1 MTRGIQPLKRQLGAA
16 TLVVTVVVLLVSTI
30 MVTFANRSIIF
41 DIRSSA
47 NEARYREAFAAAE
60 AGLDFAS
67 QRFAANF
74 RASYNA
80 SDSTSLTSIVSAAQV
95 GTLTKP
101 DGALA
106 GSGEAGFT
114 VAVVDSGA
122 LVNGVPI
129 FTVTATGKSADV
141 TGTAVLSRQFSMVKA
156 LSGSTP
162 NVPVVV
168 GGVVGTGGNFNIVAN
183 PNGGN
188 TFGAPISIWSNGPVT
203 VSSSSATCQLQFYSG
218 GQCSNPSGNSENI
231 SRGTNPATAIS
242 AYSSLYPDIL
252 PNSGTFPTDLFKFMF
267 GLDRANWQEK
277 KAQAQAYDQVGTS
290 CSDLATAGANA
301 GAIFPIWWIRGDCAL
316 TGGVIGSTQNPVI
329 LVVDDGAFRGS
340 GNTQINGLLYLFDNP
355 SLASTPSAALSGTME
370 IVGSLVSEVGGS
382 AMSGSYSVKY
392 DPNVISSFENNG
404 NQFTFS
410 YVPNSWRDF

>member
-1 MTRGIQPLKRQLGAA
+1 MTRRLQPFNDQAGAA

-30 MVTFANRSIIF
+30 MITFANRSIIF

-80 SDSTSLTSIVSAAQV
+80 SDATSLTSIVSAAQV
-95 GTLTKP
+95 STLTKA
-101 DGALA
+101 DGELA
-106 GSGEAGFT
+106 GSGESGFSVSVT
-114 VAVVDSGA
+114 ASGQV
-122 LVNGVPI
+122 VNGVPI
-129 FTVTATGKSADV
+129 YTVTSTGKSADG

-168 GGVVGTGGNFNIVAN
+168 GGVVGAGGNFNIVAN

-188 TFGAPISIWSNGPVT
+188 TFGAPISIWSNNSIS
-203 VSSSSATCQLQFYSG
+203 VSSSSATCQLQFYAG

-231 SRGTNPATAIS
+231 SRGTNPATAIT
-242 AYSSLYPDIL
+242 AYSSTYPDML
-252 PNSGTFPTDLFKFMF
+252 PNSASFPADLFKFMF
-267 GLDRANWQEK
+267 GLSKANWQEK
-277 KAQAQAYDQVGTS
+277 MAQVQAYDQVKS
-290 CSDLATAGANA
+290 NCSNLATAGVNA
-301 GAIFPIWWIRGDCAL
+301 GAAFPIWWIRGDCDL
-316 TGGVIGSTQNPVI
+316 NGGVIGSTANPVI
-329 LVVDDGAFRGS
+329 LVVDDGEFKGA
-340 GNTQINGLLYLFDNP
+340 GNTQINGLVYLFDNP
-355 SLASTPSAALSGTME
+355 SSTSTPSAALSGTME
-370 IVGSLVSEVGGS
+370 IVGSLVSDVGGN

-392 DPNVISSFENNG
+392 NPDVISSFDNNG
-404 NQFTFS
+404 NQFSFS